1 MAKAPA
7 QRFRSAMEFHEAFA
21 RAIGETPLQ
30 ITPIA
35 VPALERTEVMA
46 RPDFSQPPST
56 APQPIATEA
65 PRRSHSA
72 ALTIGAAAVVLAGAA
87 WMVGPF
93 GAASSDAPDN
103 PPIVADLAEGRP
115 GSAPTTTPIS
125 ATVDTGGAG
134 APTPT
139 PAPDTTRTAAASS
152 RAKPTP
158 LPAAGAP
165 SKPVLPPAS
174 FRNVKLLTV
183 NGSRSTA
190 SDAVL
195 HFSDAEISVQ
205 SSDAKTDVTALRYP
219 QIAKA
224 TYVRA
229 RDPQWDPLLSAPA
242 GKIDVPGIL
251 GRSRHWLV
259 LQSKDAYVILRL
271 DGEDRLDVLKAFEER
286 TGLVVERPG
295 VK

>member
-1 MAKAPA
+1 
-7 QRFRSAMEFHEAFA
+7 
-21 RAIGETPLQ
+21 
-30 ITPIA
+30 
-35 VPALERTEVMA
+35 
-46 RPDFSQPPST
+46 
-56 APQPIATEA
+56 
-65 PRRSHSA
+65 
-72 ALTIGAAAVVLAGAA
+72 
-87 WMVGPF
+87 
-93 GAASSDAPDN
+93 
-103 PPIVADLAEGRP
+103 
-115 GSAPTTTPIS
+115 
-125 ATVDTGGAG
+125 
-134 APTPT
+134 
-139 PAPDTTRTAAASS
+139 
-152 RAKPTP
+152 
-158 LPAAGAP
+158 
-165 SKPVLPPAS
+165 
-174 FRNVKLLTV
+174 
-183 NGSRSTA
+183 
-190 SDAVL
+190 
-195 HFSDAEISVQ
+195 VQ